1 MKANFF
7 LLFFLYLFFAVSCT
21 ENEVEPSFSIE
32 TTGDISI
39 APEAG
44 GQTKISFTSSREWQ
58 ARTTADWLTISPTS
72 GNAGTVSITVTANSL
87 NDDDTRTATLTLTS
101 GALKKS
107 ITLKQEPIVQLE
119 KKAYNVAAAGGVLD
133 IRFSTSIAQDELLIG
148 ISNGADKWL
157 TQPSDTRASSYSLR
171 LMALPN
177 TESTSRTAYIYFV
190 QEIGGEQKI
199 LRTVTITQQGVSA
212 GESTDYSEDKKVRVL
227 QTASIG
233 RGIPIVIVG
242 DGFIDKEIAEGTYDQ
257 VMDKAF
263 ENLFT
268 EEPIQSLR
276 NYFNVYAVTAVS
288 ANNTFGDGYS
298 TAFSCELEGGNSTG
312 ISGDDDA
319 CMEYARCVKNI
330 DLGETL
336 VVVVLNTP
344 VYAGTTYFGYSEA
357 GSRDFVEFAIAYCP
371 VIYNL
376 ESETFRQ
383 VLVHEAIGHGF
394 GKLLDEYAYE
404 EQGRIPVSEI
414 NNTRTL
420 QNFGWAQ
427 NVDFTADWNEVLWSA
442 FLNDERYTSDNLGVF
457 EGACTY
463 IKGAYRPSEESMM
476 RSNILGFNAPS
487 RKALYDRTMKT
498 GTGASKSTYEEFV
511 EFDLRNGG
519 RTRSAAVYAEPGKPF
534 ARPRFVNKALVKHEI
549 AD

>member
-1 MKANFF
+1 MKANSF
-7 LLFFLYLFFAVSCT
+7 LLFFLYLLFTVSCT
-21 ENEVEPSFSIE
+21 ENELEPSFSIE
-32 TTGDISI
+32 TTEDIAI

-44 GQTKISFTSSREWQ
+44 VQTLISFTSSREWQ
-58 ARTTADWLTISPTS
+58 ASITADWLTISPMS
-72 GNAGTVSITVTANSL
+72 GNAGAVSITATANSL
-87 NDDDTRTATLTLTS
+87 NDNDYTRTATLTLTS
-101 GALKKS
+101 GALKKN
-107 ITLKQEPIVQLE
+107 ITLKQEPIIQLE
-119 KKAYNVAAAGGVLD
+119 KTAYSVAAAGEVLE
-133 IRFSTSIAQDELLIG
+133 IRFSTSIAQDELFIG
-148 ISNGADKWL
+148 VSKGADKWL
-157 TQPSDTRASSYSLR
+157 TQQPDTRASSYILR
-171 LMALPN
+171 LTALPN
-177 TESTSRTAYIYFV
+177 AESASRTAYLYFV
-190 QEIGGEQKI
+190 QEIDGKQKI

-233 RGIPIVIVG
+233 KGIPIVIVG
-242 DGFIDKEIAEGTYDQ
+242 DGFIDKEIADGTYDQ

-344 VYAGTTYFGYSEA
+344 AYAGTTYFGYSEV

-371 VIYNL
+371 VIDDL

-404 EQGRIPVSEI
+404 EQGRIPVLEI

-427 NVDFTADWNEVLWSA
+427 NVDFTAEWDEVLWSA
-442 FLNDERYTSDNLGVF
+442 FLNDERYISDNLGVF

-498 GTGASKSTYEEFV
+498 ATGASKSTYEEFV
-511 EFDLRNGG
+511 EFDLRNGR
-519 RTRSAAVYAEPGKPF
+519 RTRSTAVYAEPGKPF
-534 ARPRFVNKALVKHEI
+534 AHPRLVNKALIK
-549 AD
+549 

>member
-1 MKANFF
+1 MRTIYL
-7 LLFFLYLFFAVSCT
+7 LLFPLFLFFIVSCT
-21 ENEVEPSFSIE
+21 EDEVDPNFSIE
-32 TTGDISI
+32 NVGDVVMGS
-39 APEAG
+39 AKG
-44 GQTKISFTSSREWQ
+44 SQVTISFTSTREWK
-58 ARTTADWLTISPTS
+58 ASTVADWFTIAPVS
-72 GNAGTVSITVTANSL
+72 GEAGTCNITLTAISENITG
-87 NDDDTRTATLTLTS
+87 NVRTATLTLTS
-101 GALKKS
+101 GTLTQD
-107 ITLKQEPIVQLE
+107 ITIEQESAEFVNLE
-119 KKAYNVAAAGGVLD
+119 QNIYNVSVEGGELD
-133 IRFSTSIAQDELLIG
+133 IRFSTNIAEDELLIYG
-148 ISNGADKWL
+148 SLGTGTWL
-157 TQPSDTRASSYSLR
+157 TQETKTRASSSYMLN
-171 LMALPN
+171 LTVLPN
-177 TESTSRTAYIYFV
+177 TDGVSRTAYIYFV
-190 QEIGGEQKI
+190 KVTDMESIVVEM
-199 LRTVTITQQGVSA
+199 VTIIQR
-212 GESTDYSEDKKVRVL
+212 GEVASETTDYSSDKKVRVL
-227 QTASIG
+227 QTAKLG
-233 RGIPIVIVG
+233 KGLPIVLMG
-242 DGFIDKEIAEGTYDQ
+242 DGFIDTEINDGTYDA

-268 EEPIQSLR
+268 EEPIKSLR
-276 NYFNVYAVTAVS
+276 DYFNVYAVTAVS

-312 ISGDDDA
+312 ISGDDAA

-344 VYAGTTYFGYSEA
+344 AYAGTTYFGYSEV

-420 QNFGWAQ
+420 QSFGWAQ
-427 NVDFTADWNEVLWSA
+427 NVDFTAEWNEVLWSA

-498 GTGASKSTYEEFV
+498 ATGASKSTYEEFV

-519 RTRSAAVYAEPGKPF
+519 RTRSTAVYAEPGKPF
-534 ARPRFVNKALVKHEI
+534 AHPRFVNKALTK
-549 AD
+549 

>member
-1 MKANFF
+1 MQIPHSVK
-7 LLFFLYLFFAVSCT
+7 
-21 ENEVEPSFSIE
+21 
-32 TTGDISI
+32 
-39 APEAG
+39 
-44 GQTKISFTSSREWQ
+44 
-58 ARTTADWLTISPTS
+58 
-72 GNAGTVSITVTANSL
+72 
-87 NDDDTRTATLTLTS
+87 
-101 GALKKS
+101 
-107 ITLKQEPIVQLE
+107 
-119 KKAYNVAAAGGVLD
+119 
-133 IRFSTSIAQDELLIG
+133 
-148 ISNGADKWL
+148 
-157 TQPSDTRASSYSLR
+157 PSDEVYK
-171 LMALPN
+171 
-177 TESTSRTAYIYFV
+177 
-190 QEIGGEQKI
+190 QKI

-233 RGIPIVIVG
+233 KGIPIVIVG
-242 DGFIDKEIAEGTYDQ
+242 DGFIDKEIADGTYDQ

-312 ISGDDDA
+312 ISGDDAA

-344 VYAGTTYFGYSEA
+344 AYAGTTYFGYSEV

-420 QNFGWAQ
+420 QSFGWAQ
-427 NVDFTADWNEVLWSA
+427 NVDFTAEWDEVLWSA

-498 GTGASKSTYEEFV
+498 ATGASKSTYEEFV

-519 RTRSAAVYAEPGKPF
+519 RTRSTAVYVEPGKPF
-534 ARPRFVNKALVKHEI
+534 AHPRFVNKALIK
-549 AD
+549 